1 MLFWYF
7 SGSWKNVR
15 IISPIFSMN
24 KFRQSKVKDVFFP
37 QIQAE
42 HVGFHSSKNF
52 QNWLLVSHY
61 IKKYWLFGGLM
72 CLETINDHEV
82 WAVWQWR
89 THSLPFFLSPIL
101 TLHWGCSEMYL
112 RALIEDSLWV
122 MRLNWSL
129 CLEPCYKWKY
139 WPGENVFKSFLSRLA
154 QKWVIPGQDNR

>member
-1 MLFWYF
+1 MFFWYF
-7 SGSWKNVR
+7 SGSWKNIR

-89 THSLPFFLSPIL
+89 THRSSLLPQSHPHI
-101 TLHWGCSEMYL
+101 TLRVL
-112 RALIEDSLWV
+112 R
-122 MRLNWSL
+122 
-129 CLEPCYKWKY
+129 
-139 WPGENVFKSFLSRLA
+139 NVFDGSRQGFSVGHETELIPMSWALLQVRVLA
-154 QKWVIPGQDNR
+154 WWKCF